1 MTLEEIK
8 SFDNSFWLNFLK
20 EKSMFDTVQIKAMI
34 QYLIE
39 KAETNEADKIELE
52 RLARIG
58 RAAEEAFDY
67 FSMGTVDEND
77 KEYFVFLTVE
87 DMLEWAE
94 KED

>member
-1 MTLEEIK
+1 MGTLREILRAYRYTSSK
-8 SFDNSFWLNFLK
+8 HWEQFN
-20 EKSMFDTVQIKAMI
+20 
-34 QYLIE
+34 
-39 KAETNEADKIELE
+39 ELE
-52 RLARIG
+52 RLAKIG
-58 RAAEEAFDY
+58 KAAEKAFDY